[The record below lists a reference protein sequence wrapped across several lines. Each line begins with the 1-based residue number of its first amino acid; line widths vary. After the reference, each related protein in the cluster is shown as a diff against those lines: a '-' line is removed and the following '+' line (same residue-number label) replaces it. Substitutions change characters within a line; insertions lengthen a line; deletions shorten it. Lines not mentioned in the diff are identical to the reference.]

1 MFHLLGYGV
10 LVSAEST
17 ITGMSLRD
25 VRKLLDDKSPGEK
38 ALKLSAEGKNLV
50 AAGAMSKMG
59 VEDLSSAPIAV
70 PHAADRS
77 WPSEEWRL
85 RVGLYVKM
93 SAALEVRLS
102 RLDAWNALTDDQRAA
117 AAELLTSAIPSLANE
132 MYEAEYIGLAA
143 DFPRFFVWNVL
154 TGQERT
160 DALIAEAG
168 ADVKTQFELVGLALH
183 GVDLGLERL
192 SRAIAAQQAETAP
205 PRDPDLGARAVAQE
219 PDPYVL
225 DEASL
230 GGQPAGTRAW
240 DRLTSLWRSV
250 PSRQGVRLPAG
261 DSPGDRRCRP
271 RDGTARRRAV
281 AASARLTSGS
291 VMM

>member
-38 ALKLSAEGKNLV
+38 ALGALDTALSVIIALSPIGLGPAAMPLWTLLEPKNELVKGLREITRQFTKSRPRDYLDQARNMAAANCLLTYTAYFDALGERLPGLVRRLKLSAEDKNLV

-183 GVDLGLERL
+183 GVDLGL
-192 SRAIAAQQAETAP
+192 
-205 PRDPDLGARAVAQE
+205 
-219 PDPYVL
+219 
-225 DEASL
+225 
-230 GGQPAGTRAW
+230 
-240 DRLTSLWRSV
+240 
-250 PSRQGVRLPAG
+250 
-261 DSPGDRRCRP
+261 
-271 RDGTARRRAV
+271 
-281 AASARLTSGS
+281 
-291 VMM
+291 